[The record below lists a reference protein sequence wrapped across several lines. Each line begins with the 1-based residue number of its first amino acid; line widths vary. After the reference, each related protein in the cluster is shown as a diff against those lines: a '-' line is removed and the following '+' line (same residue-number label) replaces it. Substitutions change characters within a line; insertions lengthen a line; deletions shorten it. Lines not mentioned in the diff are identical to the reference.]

1 MENEGDFGRNNED
14 FNDEDEM
21 SEEFE
26 ELDQISRVALLID
39 DLNNEDPLAQ
49 QNSIE
54 KLGTIV
60 QVLGRH
66 RCVDELI
73 PMLTE
78 LIDKID
84 NNSELLMHLAIE
96 LGNLTEFLGS
106 DLCVE
111 L

>member
-1 MENEGDFGRNNED
+1 MEKEGGYQNTDNDFED
-14 FNDEDEM
+14 DA

-60 QVLGRH
+60 QVLGKH
-66 RCVDELI
+66 RTVDELI

-78 LIDKID
+78 LIDRID
-84 NNSELLMHLAIE
+84 NNSELMMHLAEE

-106 DLCVE
+106 DLCIE

>member
-1 MENEGDFGRNNED
+1 MEELATHNNSTEEMY
-14 FNDEDEM
+14 NDDEL

-54 KLGTIV
+54 KLQTIV
-60 QVLGRH
+60 QVLGVP
-66 RCVDELI
+66 RCVDELL

-84 NNSELLMHLAIE
+84 NNTDLLMHLATE
-96 LGNLTEFLGS
+96 LGNLTDFLGY
-106 DLCVE
+106 E
-111 L
+111 H

>member
-1 MENEGDFGRNNED
+1 MENEGYNQSLDDYG
-14 FNDEDEM
+14 DEDEM

-66 RCVDELI
+66 R
-73 PMLTE
+73 
-78 LIDKID
+78 
-84 NNSELLMHLAIE
+84 
-96 LGNLTEFLGS
+96 
-106 DLCVE
+106 
-111 L
+111 

>member
-1 MENEGDFGRNNED
+1 METQEYKSTDPDFED
-14 FNDEDEM
+14 DDA

-60 QVLGRH
+60 QVLGKH
-66 RCVDELI
+66 RTVDELI

-78 LIDKID
+78 LIDRID
-84 NNSELLMHLAIE
+84 NNSELLMHLAKE

-106 DLCVE
+106 DL
-111 L
+111 